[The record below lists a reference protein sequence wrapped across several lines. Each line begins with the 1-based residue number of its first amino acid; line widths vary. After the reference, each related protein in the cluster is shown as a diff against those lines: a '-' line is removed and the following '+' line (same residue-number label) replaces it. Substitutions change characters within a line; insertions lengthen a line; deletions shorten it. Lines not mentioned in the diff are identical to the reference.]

1 MSPVTVINNFVVPAD
16 REDEFLALLTET
28 NAYMRAKPGY
38 IGHTLYRSVLPDAR
52 FRFVNVPVWNSAED
66 LKAARDEGFRQLVS
80 QAAWHQCSH
89 VMGLYEVART
99 DLA

>member
-16 REDEFLALLTET
+16 REDEFLALLAET

-38 IGHTLYRSVLPDAR
+38 IGHTLYRSLDPGAR
-52 FRFVNVPVWNSAED
+52 FHFVNVPVWNSAED
-66 LKAARDEGFRQLVS
+66 LKAARDEGFRELVS
-80 QAAWHQCSH
+80 QSAWREFSH

-99 DLA
+99 DLG